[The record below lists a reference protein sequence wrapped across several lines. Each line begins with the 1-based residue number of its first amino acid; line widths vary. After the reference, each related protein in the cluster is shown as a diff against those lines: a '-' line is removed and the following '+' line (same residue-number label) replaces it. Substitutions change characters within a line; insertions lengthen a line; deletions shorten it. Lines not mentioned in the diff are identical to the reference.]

1 MYYHYYYYCW
11 LLAEEGGIGDTHILN
26 IISRGRDCTAHTS
39 YTFVKYSLRFC
50 CGGGPLIG
58 KDRYIIQSVK
68 KVPGKRLKKKLKM
81 TGKHCKILKNWKILN
96 KYWKILYLHI
106 PEIFCFDVSQIGKDG
121 GWWHI
126 IQSIKT
132 SSG

>member
-1 MYYHYYYYCW
+1 MYYYYYYYCW

-26 IISRGRDCTAHTS
+26 IIYRGRHCPAHTS

-50 CGGGPLIG
+50 CGGSLIW

-68 KVPGKRLKKKLKM
+68 K
-81 TGKHCKILKNWKILN
+81 
-96 KYWKILYLHI
+96 
-106 PEIFCFDVSQIGKDG
+106 
-121 GWWHI
+121 
-126 IQSIKT
+126 